1 MPDTWLPSQL
11 RNNHLRFF
19 NCHAFQKKAVPEEGL
34 RVRSERLVRPES
46 TPHQLTARVQESNA
60 QIGLATT
67 SFAGTFL
74 TTATSAGAFLTTAS
88 SKGASLGTTFSA
100 GAFLATTFFTGAFLT
115 TAFFAGAFL
124 ATAFFAGAFL
134 ATAFFAGAFLTTA
147 FFAGVSLATAF
158 FAGVS
163 LTGVFLTA
171 SFFAA
176 TFSVALAIACPT
188 VFSTTFWLT
197 PLPTAFLTAVSI
209 FLTAFSRLRSS
220 LVMLRSLGR
229 PSALQLGILHR
240 DSVPSPQNSFRPAL
254 CALFVT

>member
-1 MPDTWLPSQL
+1 MRLPLRRPAACLPSWV
-11 RNNHLRFF
+11 RNNHPRFF
-19 NCHAFQKKAVPEEGL
+19 NCHAVQKKAVPEERL

-60 QIGLATT
+60 QIGLATA
-67 SFAGTFL
+67 SFAG
-74 TTATSAGAFLTTAS
+74 
-88 SKGASLGTTFSA
+88 ASLRTTFSA
-100 GAFLATTFFTGAFLT
+100 GAFLATTFFTGAFLATAFFAGAFLTTAFFAGAFLT

-124 ATAFFAGAFL
+124 ATAFFAGA
-134 ATAFFAGAFLTTA
+134 
-147 FFAGVSLATAF
+147 SLA
-158 FAGVS
+158 
-163 LTGVFLTA
+163 GVFLTA

-188 VFSTTFWLT
+188 VSSTTFWLT